1 MKAPCRECWDPVD
14 REGSELCDWCASTP
28 AQREATLRR
37 PYYWLAA
44 SIALIV
50 LALLS
55 GCATACPPPPGPPVW
70 ALATVP
76 DDATYNSQVLYLI
89 AENAQREA
97 YGDSLLA
104 LLAQCRR

>member
-1 MKAPCRECWDPVD
+1 MARC
-14 REGSELCDWCASTP
+14 LI
-28 AQREATLRR
+28 TLT
-37 PYYWLAA
+37 
-44 SIALIV
+44 IA
-50 LALLS
+50 ALLT
-55 GCATACPPPPGPPVW
+55 GCATCKPPPDPPVW

-76 DDATYNSQVLYLI
+76 DEATFEQQVLYLL

>member
-1 MKAPCRECWDPVD
+1 MKAPCRECWGPVD

-28 AQREATLRR
+28 AH
-37 PYYWLAA
+37 YWLAA

-55 GCATACPPPPGPPVW
+55 GCATACPPPPDPPVW